1 MTPTIYLYER
11 FKTLQITHDFFQNKE
26 YMYFLL
32 YLKFKRMFCYL
43 GHR

>member
-26 YMYFLL
+26 YFLL
-32 YLKFKRMFCYL
+32 YLKFKRIFCYL